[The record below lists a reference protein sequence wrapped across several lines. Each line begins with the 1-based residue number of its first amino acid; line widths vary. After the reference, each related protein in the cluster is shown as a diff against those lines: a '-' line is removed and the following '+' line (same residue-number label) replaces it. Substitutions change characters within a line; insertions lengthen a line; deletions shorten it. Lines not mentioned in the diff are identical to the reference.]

1 MADPKPY
8 HLRNVDIEGLDLSKH
23 ENDFSPEE
31 LDAVKQALIATRDE
45 HVANY
50 EALPVMTKAGIY
62 ANEKFG
68 QVGNYVEENPESL
81 ILAPLAVAGAKK
93 VLDVGKSVFGSLR
106 EKMAAPLPDD
116 GLLAEQLKTQSKAQS
131 APEVP
136 KPVSSQTPPP
146 AVTTEKTFEQLDAEY
161 QELKKQGEVT
171 QREYEANKKAF
182 NEKYPPATPSLQ
194 SLTAE
199 QLDEITSPKVVPPE
213 AGTQIGKAPKGAELV
228 EASAINKAK
237 NEAASAMGT
246 APPPVAKKTPV
257 KPVVYKSAT
266 DIPEGM
272 VFRPDVGN
280 LDRSLVNT
288 LGTEGRL
295 HAKELINEGKMFGS
309 YQGDPKL
316 YNQKV
321 SELVNQYSTKLK
333 ETLPSIDLTTR
344 EGRIA
349 AGLPHEKN
357 YGAALG
363 KAAKVGGVVGTLMT
377 VAQSAN
383 AREALGNVAEAIMPI
398 GITPSTLEP
407 GTLYT
412 PEQQKAFTKQLAQ
425 QQAAERQ
432 KLGSPFRSVP
442 PPR

>member
-23 ENDFSPEE
+23 EKDFSPEE
-31 LDAVKQALIATRDE
+31 LAAVKQALIATRDE

-93 VLDVGKSVFGSLR
+93 VLDVSKSVFGSLR

-116 GLLAEQLKTQSKAQS
+116 GLLAEQLKTQNKAQS

-146 AVTTEKTFEQLDAEY
+146 AISTEQSANQVD
-161 QELKKQGEVT
+161 KQKLIQAQT
-171 QREYEANKKAF
+171 QASQPVIKGD
-182 NEKYPPATPSLQ
+182 PPTPSLQ

-199 QLDEITSPKVVPPE
+199 QLDEITSPKIVPPE
-213 AGTQIGKAPKGAELV
+213 AGTQVGKAPKGAELV

-237 NEAASAMGT
+237 NEAASAMGA
-246 APPPVAKKTPV
+246 APPPTAKKTAV
-257 KPVVYKSAT
+257 NPVVYKSAA

-295 HAKELINEGKMFGS
+295 NAKELINEGKMFGS

-321 SELVNQYSTKLK
+321 SELVNQYATKLK
-333 ETLPSIDLTTR
+333 ETLPSVDLTTR

-363 KAAKVGGVVGTLMT
+363 KAAKVGGVVGT
-377 VAQSAN
+377 
-383 AREALGNVAEAIMPI
+383 I
-398 GITPSTLEP
+398 GVTSCL
-407 GTLYT
+407 
-412 PEQQKAFTKQLAQ
+412 
-425 QQAAERQ
+425 
-432 KLGSPFRSVP
+432 S
-442 PPR
+442 

>member
-23 ENDFSPEE
+23 EKDFSPEE
-31 LDAVKQALIATRDE
+31 LAAVKQALIATRDE

-81 ILAPLAVAGAKK
+81 ILAPLAVAGGKAVMDK
-93 VLDVGKSVFGSLR
+93 VGSVFGSLR

-116 GLLAEQLKTQSKAQS
+116 GLLAEQLKTQSKAPS

-136 KPVSSQTPPP
+136 KPVSTETPPP
-146 AVTTEKTFEQLDAEY
+146 ATTSKTFE
-161 QELKKQGEVT
+161 EL
-171 QREYEANKKAF
+171 RAEYEALDKTHAANMQEFEASKKAL
-182 NEKYPPATPSLQ
+182 NQNAPPATPSLQ
-194 SLTAE
+194 SLTPE
-199 QLDEITSPKVVPPE
+199 QLDEITSPKVTPPE
-213 AGTQIGKAPKGAELV
+213 AGTQVGKAPKGAELV
-228 EASAINKAK
+228 EASAINRAK
-237 NEAASAMGT
+237 NEAATAMGA
-246 APPPVAKKTPV
+246 APPPVAKKTAV
-257 KPVVYKSAT
+257 KPVVYKTAAE
-266 DIPEGM
+266 IPEGM

-295 HAKELINEGKMFGS
+295 HAKELINEGKMFGT

-321 SELVNQYSTKLK
+321 SELVNQYATKLK
-333 ETLPSIDLTTR
+333 ETLPSVDLTTR

-363 KAAKVGGVVGTLMT
+363 KAAKVGGITGTLMT
-377 VAQSAN
+377 IAQSAN
-383 AREALGNVAEAIMPI
+383 AREALGNVAESLMPI
-398 GITPSTLEP
+398 GITPSSLEP

-412 PEQQKAFTKQLAQ
+412 PEQQKAYTKQLAQ
-425 QQAAERQ
+425 KQAAERQ

>member
-8 HLRNVDIEGLDLSKH
+8 HLRNIDVENLDLSEH
-23 ENDFSPEE
+23 ENDYSPEE
-31 LDAVKQALIATRDE
+31 LAAVKQALIATRDE

-50 EALPVMTKAGIY
+50 EALPLMTKAGIY

-81 ILAPLAVAGAKK
+81 ILAPLAVAGGKAVANK
-93 VLDVGKSVFGSLR
+93 VGSVFGSLR

-116 GLLAEQLKTQSKAQS
+116 GLLAHQLKTETKPAPT
-131 APEVP
+131 PEVP
-136 KPVSSQTPPP
+136 KPVSQAAPPTATAIEQPPEQTAKDKLVQANVKPVSNGLPP
-146 AVTTEKTFEQLDAEY
+146 
-161 QELKKQGEVT
+161 
-171 QREYEANKKAF
+171 
-182 NEKYPPATPSLQ
+182 TPSLQ
-194 SLTAE
+194 SLTPE
-199 QLDEITSPKVVPPE
+199 QINEITAPKVTPPE
-213 AGTQIGKAPKGAELV
+213 AGTEVGKAPKGAELV
-228 EASAINKAK
+228 EASAINRAK
-237 NEAASAMGT
+237 NETANAMGA
-246 APPPVAKKTPV
+246 APPPAAKKTAV
-257 KPVVYKSAT
+257 KPVVYKSAA

-288 LGTEGRL
+288 LGIESRL
-295 HAKELINEGKMFGS
+295 HAKDLINEGKMFGH

-321 SELVNQYSTKLK
+321 SELVNQYATKLK
-333 ETLPSIDLTTR
+333 ETLPSVDLTTR

-377 VAQSAN
+377 IAQSAN
-383 AREALGNVAEAIMPI
+383 AREALGNVAESLMPM
-398 GITPSTLEP
+398 GITPSTLAP

-412 PEQQKAFTKQLAQ
+412 PEQQKAYTKQLAQ

-432 KLGSPFRSVP
+432 KLGSPFRAVP

>member
-8 HLRNVDIEGLDLSKH
+8 HLRNIDVENLDLSEH
-23 ENDFSPEE
+23 EKDYTPEE
-31 LDAVKQALIATRDE
+31 LAAVKQALIATRDE

-50 EALPVMTKAGIY
+50 EALPLLTKAGIY

-68 QVGNYVEENPESL
+68 ELGNYVEQNPEML
-81 ILAPLAVAGAKK
+81 VAAPLAIAGGKAVANKAG
-93 VLDVGKSVFGSLR
+93 SIFGSLR

-116 GLLAEQLKTQSKAQS
+116 SLLAEQLKTQSKAPS
-131 APEVP
+131 TPEVP

-146 AVTTEKTFEQLDAEY
+146 AVSTEQSANQVD
-161 QELKKQGEVT
+161 KQKAIQAQT
-171 QREYEANKKAF
+171 QATQPVSKAP
-182 NEKYPPATPSLQ
+182 PPAPSLQ
-194 SLTAE
+194 SLTPE
-199 QLDEITSPKVVPPE
+199 DLNNITSPKVVPPE
-213 AGTQIGKAPKGAELV
+213 AGTEVGKAPKGAELV
-228 EASAINKAK
+228 EASAINRAK
-237 NEAASAMGT
+237 NEAATAIGN

-257 KPVVYKSAT
+257 KPVVYKSVA

-288 LGTEGRL
+288 LGPENRL
-295 HAKELINEGKMFGS
+295 HAKELINEGKMFGH

-321 SELVNQYSTKLK
+321 SELVNQYATALK
-333 ETLPSIDLTTR
+333 ETLPSVDLTTR

-377 VAQSAN
+377 IAQSAN
-383 AREALGNVAEAIMPI
+383 AKEALSNVAEGLLPI
-398 GITPSTLEP
+398 GISPTTLAP

-432 KLGSPFRSVP
+432 KLGSPFRAVP